1 MKIIKK
7 QQGVTMITIAMGLM
21 LLAFFVMIAVTIW
34 PVYMENFSVNSH
46 LSRMAEDSKAKSMTP
61 AEILKTL
68 QKRFGVD
75 DVKSVSREDISIT
88 GEPGQGYEIE
98 VDYEV
103 RKNLMGNV
111 DLVIFFNKVV
121 EIK

>member
-7 QQGVTMITIAMGLM
+7 QQGVTMITIAMGLV
-21 LLAFFVMIAVTIW
+21 LLAFFVTIAVTIW
-34 PVYMENFSVNSH
+34 PVYIENFNVNSH
-46 LSRMAEDSKAKSMTP
+46 LTRMAENPKAKGMTKV
-61 AEILKTL
+61 EILKTL

-75 DVKSVSREDISIT
+75 DVKSVSRQDITIT